1 MLENLQ
7 LAKDAL
13 KGKSGIYAFVHIVTG
28 TCYIGSSINLADRI
42 MDHINGNSSNQH
54 LQYAIAKYGL
64 PSFAFVILQYCI
76 PSDLLELEQHYL
88 DILFSLPTYLRY
100 NFLPTAGS
108 SLGYKHTEDA
118 LAKMSEANSG
128 ANNPM
133 YGKVPAS
140 AFESGANNPM
150 YGKSGELSP
159 VSIQVNVYSVVDN
172 ELVRSFPSQ

>member
-13 KGKSGIYAFVHIVTG
+13 KGNSGIYAFVHIETG
-28 TCYIGSSINLADRI
+28 ICYIGSSINLADRI
-42 MDHINGNSSNQH
+42 MDHINGYSSNQH

-88 DILFSLPTYLRY
+88 DILFSLPTNLRY

-108 SLGYKHTEDA
+108 SLGYKHTEEA
-118 LAKMSEANSG
+118 LAKLSEANSG

-133 YGKVPAS
+133 YGKTHTP
-140 AFESGANNPM
+140 ESKAQI
-150 YGKSGELSP
+150 SDS
-159 VSIQVNVYSVVDN
+159 
-172 ELVRSFPSQ
+172 

>member
-1 MLENLQ
+1 VFENLHMLENLQ

-108 SLGYKHTEDA
+108 MLGYKHTEEA
-118 LAKMSEANSG
+118 LAKMSGRTHTPETRAQMSDSQKLVDRTG
-128 ANNPM
+128 ALNPM

-140 AFESGANNPM
+140 AFQSGHVPANAM
-150 YGKSGELSP
+150 T
-159 VSIQVNVYSVVDN
+159 INV
-172 ELVRSFPSQ
+172 

>member
-88 DILFSLPTYLRY
+88 DILFSLPTNLRY

-108 SLGYKHTEDA
+108 MLGYKHTEEA
-118 LAKMSEANSG
+118 LAKLSEANSG

-133 YGKVPAS
+133 YGK
-140 AFESGANNPM
+140 SGALNPM
-150 YGKSGELSP
+150 YGITP
-159 VSIQVNVYSVVDN
+159 TN
-172 ELVRSFPSQ
+172 